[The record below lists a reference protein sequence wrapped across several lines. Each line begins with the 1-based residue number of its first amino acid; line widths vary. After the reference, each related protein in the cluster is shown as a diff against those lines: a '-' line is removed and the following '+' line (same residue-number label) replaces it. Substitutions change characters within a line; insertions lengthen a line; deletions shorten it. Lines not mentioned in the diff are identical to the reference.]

1 MVSTHVIVNPVS
13 AVGRTGRNWPAT
25 QARLEAALGPVEA
38 HFTERAGEA
47 VGLTAA
53 ALAAG
58 AGTIIALGGDG
69 TFSEVLNGFMDP
81 ATELPRNPDAVMGLI
96 SSGTGADY
104 VRSLAGVGDGDA
116 QIAAIAR
123 AKVKPVDV
131 GVIELQGPD
140 GLPRNRLFLNAC
152 SLGLSAAIANRVN
165 RDRAGKAASGRCSY
179 LISAFRVLIKQRAS
193 AIEVAFDGGPAETR
207 KLAMLTLMN
216 GKYAGGGLQ
225 LGPMAQLDSGRLEA
239 IEIGDV
245 GPVDLLFNAHRL
257 FRGTHLSHPAISHRT
272 VRRVDAKSAD
282 ETTIR
287 MEADGEVIG
296 RLPARI
302 RVLPGVLRLIY

>member
-1 MVSTHVIVNPVS
+1 MKIHVIINPVS
-13 AVGRTGRNWPAT
+13 AGGRTGRDWPAT
-25 QARLEAALGPVEA
+25 QARLEGLLGPLEA

-104 VRSLAGVGDGDA
+104 VRSLAGVGDRQA

-123 AKVKPVDV
+123 GEVKPVDV

-140 GLPRNRLFLNAC
+140 GLPRKRFFLNAC

-165 RDRAGKAASGRCSY
+165 LDRAGKAASGRFSY

-193 AIEVAFDGGPAETR
+193 PIEVAFDGGPAETR
-207 KLAMLTLMN
+207 KLVMLALMN

-225 LGPMAQLDSGRLEA
+225 LGPMAALDSGRLEA

-245 GPVDLLFNAHRL
+245 GPLDLMLNAHRL
-257 FRGTHLSHPAISHRT
+257 FRGTHLSHPAISHRPA
-272 VRRVDAKSAD
+272 RLLEARSAT
-282 ETTIR
+282 EVAIR
-287 MEADGEVIG
+287 MEADGELIG

-302 RVLPGVLRLIY
+302 RVLPGILPLIS